1 MKRIVSFLLALVLTL
16 SLTTNALAAV
26 VSPKAEATE
35 VSADQTVRLTV
46 TASGEDQLTG
56 VVCLNYRVYFDP
68 TFFELDA
75 DASEAGTKGA
85 RLTAPKTDKDG
96 KSYCAVSLLDTASAG
111 LTVTGDLYTLAFRV
125 KEGAQ
130 RGDESKLTVVKAHVY
145 TIADDGLKP
154 VNNGAVENAE
164 VTVRIVAP
172 APADVTLREARAATD
187 GITVTWNAAD
197 GAVSYNVLRRTDGA
211 DWAVLAEG
219 VTATAYT
226 DETAQVGTTY
236 FYTVQSINIDG
247 RTSTGFDTTGV
258 SARVPY
264 PIPADVEQVAAKAG
278 VGSVTVTWAEAAD
291 ADAYFVYRSTYAA
304 TEDTGWTA
312 IAKNVAETRYE
323 DTDVESGAT
332 YFYNVKGVNKDG
344 LLSSGWSAAASA
356 TVLYPD
362 PSLVELTDAE
372 ADPDGITVTWK
383 TAANAV
389 SYNVLRRTDGTDWAM
404 LAEGVTATAY
414 TDKTAQPGTTYSY
427 TVQSVNADG
436 VKGSYDTTGVSAT
449 ALYPI
454 PAEVKLTAAKASGS
468 AIVVTWKAAAN
479 AASYNVLRRTDGAD
493 WTVLAE
499 GVKAV
504 TYTDKTVQPGTTYF
518 YTVQAVNADG
528 VAGGYHT
535 TGVSAVVPTTPLQVK
550 LAAAKVS
557 GTSIVVTWEKTDR
570 AVQYKVYRKVEGD
583 TGWTGIAT
591 VTGTSYTDSKV
602 TADVQYTYTVRGI
615 NADGELSPTYDKN
628 GVSAAVP
635 TTPDQVKLTAA
646 KVSGTSIVV
655 TWKQADRAAKYRV
668 YRRAE
673 GDSSWSTLAYS
684 VAGTSYTD
692 TGVTPG
698 VKYTYTVRGV
708 TSDGK
713 TLSPTYDKKGV
724 SNTVPTTPATVK
736 LGKATVGSSGITVT
750 WTGADGAVKYNV
762 YRKSGDS
769 GWTIVGRAVTGTSYT
784 DKSVQTGVTYTYTVR
799 GISAAGKLS
808 AAYDKA
814 GVTAT
819 ALPGTVKL
827 TAAKADGS
835 GIIVTWAKADGAVKY
850 KVYRKTA
857 GTDWMTLTTSATGTS
872 WTDKTAQAGVTYAYT
887 VKALNSAGNLS
898 ASYDKTGV
906 TATALP
912 GTVKLTTA
920 TSGSSG
926 ITVTWAKADGAVKY
940 KVYRKSAGTSW
951 TTLASSVTGTSYTD
965 KTVQAGVTYTYTVKA
980 YNSAG
985 NLSASYDK
993 TGVTATALPGTV
1005 KLTAAKADGSS
1016 VTVTWAKA
1024 DGAVKYRVYRK
1035 TAGTDWT
1042 GIATVTGT
1050 SWTDKTARAG
1060 TTYTYTVKACNSA
1073 GDLSA
1078 NYDKTGVSAVTEPG
1092 KVTLVSAQADSA
1104 GILVTWKAAS
1114 GARSYQVYRK
1124 TAASGWKLL
1133 ARNITDTE
1141 WKDITAAKGTVYT
1154 YTVRAV
1160 ADDGTTRGA
1169 YEAKGRTATVTK
1181 DSTTPANVVLGSAAA
1196 GKDGITVTWS
1206 YAADARTYRVYR
1218 RTADTG
1224 WTIVARNAE
1233 GKSWTDTN
1241 VTKGTKYTYTVRGV
1255 SADGKVLSK
1264 GYTAAG
1270 VSATAK

>member
-85 RLTAPKTDKDG
+85 RLTAPKTDEDG

-219 VTATAYT
+219 VTATTYT

-236 FYTVQSINIDG
+236 FYTVQSVNIDG

-278 VGSVTVTWAEAAD
+278 AGSVTVTWAEAAD

-383 TAANAV
+383 TAANTV
-389 SYNVLRRTDGTDWAM
+389 SYNVLRRTDGTDWAV
-404 LAEGVTATAY
+404 LAE
-414 TDKTAQPGTTYSY
+414 
-427 TVQSVNADG
+427 
-436 VKGSYDTTGVSAT
+436 GVSAT
-449 ALYPI
+449 A
-454 PAEVKLTAAKASGS
+454 
-468 AIVVTWKAAAN
+468 
-479 AASYNVLRRTDGAD
+479 
-493 WTVLAE
+493 
-499 GVKAV
+499 
-504 TYTDKTVQPGTTYF
+504 YTDKTVQPGTTYF

-550 LAAAKVS
+550 LTAAKVS

-570 AVQYKVYRKVEGD
+570 AMQYKVYRKVEGD
-583 TGWTGIAT
+583 AGWTGIAT

-655 TWKQADRAAKYRV
+655 TWEQADRAAKYRV

-724 SNTVPTTPATVK
+724 SNTVPTTPTTVK

-857 GTDWMTLTTSATGTS
+857 GTDW
-872 WTDKTAQAGVTYAYT
+872 
-887 VKALNSAGNLS
+887 
-898 ASYDKTGV
+898 TGV
-906 TATALP
+906 
-912 GTVKLTTA
+912 
-920 TSGSSG
+920 
-926 ITVTWAKADGAVKY
+926 
-940 KVYRKSAGTSW
+940 
-951 TTLASSVTGTSYTD
+951 
-965 KTVQAGVTYTYTVKA
+965 
-980 YNSAG
+980 
-985 NLSASYDK
+985 
-993 TGVTATALPGTV
+993 
-1005 KLTAAKADGSS
+1005 
-1016 VTVTWAKA
+1016 
-1024 DGAVKYRVYRK
+1024 
-1035 TAGTDWT
+1035 
-1042 GIATVTGT
+1042 ATVTGT

-1141 WKDITAAKGTVYT
+1141 WKDITAAKGTAYT

-1181 DSTTPANVVLGSAAA
+1181 DSATPANVVLGSAAA

>member
-85 RLTAPKTDKDG
+85 RLTAPKTDEDG

-219 VTATAYT
+219 VTATTYT

-236 FYTVQSINIDG
+236 FYTVQSVNIDG

-278 VGSVTVTWAEAAD
+278 AGSVTVTWAEAAD

-383 TAANAV
+383 TAANTV
-389 SYNVLRRTDGTDWAM
+389 SYNVLRRTDGTDWAV
-404 LAEGVTATAY
+404 LAE
-414 TDKTAQPGTTYSY
+414 
-427 TVQSVNADG
+427 
-436 VKGSYDTTGVSAT
+436 GVSAT
-449 ALYPI
+449 A
-454 PAEVKLTAAKASGS
+454 
-468 AIVVTWKAAAN
+468 
-479 AASYNVLRRTDGAD
+479 
-493 WTVLAE
+493 
-499 GVKAV
+499 
-504 TYTDKTVQPGTTYF
+504 YTDKTVQPGTTYF

-550 LAAAKVS
+550 LTAAKVS

-570 AVQYKVYRKVEGD
+570 AMQYKVYRKVEGD
-583 TGWTGIAT
+583 AGWTGIAT

-655 TWKQADRAAKYRV
+655 TWEQADRAAKYRV

-724 SNTVPTTPATVK
+724 SNTVPTTPTTVK

-857 GTDWMTLTTSATGTS
+857 GTGWTGVATVTGTS
-872 WTDKTAQAGVTYAYT
+872 WTDKTVQAGVTYAYT
-887 VKALNSAGNLS
+887 VKALNSAGNMS

-920 TSGSSG
+920 ASGSSG

-1050 SWTDKTARAG
+1050 SWTDKTAQAG

-1078 NYDKTGVSAVTEPG
+1078 NYDKTGVSTVTEPG

-1141 WKDITAAKGTVYT
+1141 WKDITAAKGTAYT

>member
-35 VSADQTVRLTV
+35 VSADQTARLTV

-96 KSYCAVSLLDTASAG
+96 KSYCAVSLLDTTSAG

-219 VTATAYT
+219 VTATACT

-236 FYTVQSINIDG
+236 FYTVQSVNIDG

-278 VGSVTVTWAEAAD
+278 AGSVTVTWAEAAD

-362 PSLVELTDAE
+362 PSLVELTDAA

-389 SYNVLRRTDGTDWAM
+389 SYNVLRRTDGADWAV

-414 TDKTAQPGTTYSY
+414 TDKTA
-427 TVQSVNADG
+427 
-436 VKGSYDTTGVSAT
+436 
-449 ALYPI
+449 
-454 PAEVKLTAAKASGS
+454 
-468 AIVVTWKAAAN
+468 
-479 AASYNVLRRTDGAD
+479 
-493 WTVLAE
+493 
-499 GVKAV
+499 
-504 TYTDKTVQPGTTYF
+504 QPGTTYF

-550 LAAAKVS
+550 LTAAKVS

-655 TWKQADRAAKYRV
+655 TWEQADRAAKYRV

-724 SNTVPTTPATVK
+724 SNTVPTTPTTVK

-857 GTDWMTLTTSATGTS
+857 GTDWTGVATVTGTS

-887 VKALNSAGNLS
+887 VKAYNSAGNMS

-920 TSGSSG
+920 ASGSSG

-1141 WKDITAAKGTVYT
+1141 WKDITAAKGTAYT

-1181 DSTTPANVVLGSAAA
+1181 DSATPANVVLGSAAA

>member
-236 FYTVQSINIDG
+236 FYTVQSVNIDG

-383 TAANAV
+383 TAANTV
-389 SYNVLRRTDGTDWAM
+389 SYNVLRRTDGTDWTV

-479 AASYNVLRRTDGAD
+479 AVSYNVLRRTDGTD

-550 LAAAKVS
+550 LTAAKVS

-615 NADGELSPTYDKN
+615 NADGELSPTYDKK
-628 GVSAAVP
+628 GVSNTVP

-655 TWKQADRAAKYRV
+655 TWEQADRAAKYRV

-713 TLSPTYDKKGV
+713 TLSPTYDKNGV
-724 SNTVPTTPATVK
+724 SAAVPTTPTTVK

-835 GIIVTWAKADGAVKY
+835 
-850 KVYRKTA
+850 
-857 GTDWMTLTTSATGTS
+857 
-872 WTDKTAQAGVTYAYT
+872 
-887 VKALNSAGNLS
+887 
-898 ASYDKTGV
+898 
-906 TATALP
+906 
-912 GTVKLTTA
+912 
-920 TSGSSG
+920 
-926 ITVTWAKADGAVKY
+926 
-940 KVYRKSAGTSW
+940 
-951 TTLASSVTGTSYTD
+951 
-965 KTVQAGVTYTYTVKA
+965 
-980 YNSAG
+980 
-985 NLSASYDK
+985 
-993 TGVTATALPGTV
+993 
-1005 KLTAAKADGSS
+1005 S

-1073 GDLSA
+1073 GNLSA

-1141 WKDITAAKGTVYT
+1141 WKDITAAKGTAYT

-1181 DSTTPANVVLGSAAA
+1181 DSATPANVVLGSAAA

>member
-236 FYTVQSINIDG
+236 FYTVQSVNIDG

-264 PIPADVEQVAAKAG
+264 PISADVEQVAAKAG
-278 VGSVTVTWAEAAD
+278 AGSVTVTWAEAAD

-362 PSLVELTDAE
+362 PSLVELTAAE

-635 TTPDQVKLTAA
+635 TTPT
-646 KVSGTSIVV
+646 
-655 TWKQADRAAKYRV
+655 
-668 YRRAE
+668 
-673 GDSSWSTLAYS
+673 
-684 VAGTSYTD
+684 
-692 TGVTPG
+692 
-698 VKYTYTVRGV
+698 
-708 TSDGK
+708 
-713 TLSPTYDKKGV
+713 
-724 SNTVPTTPATVK
+724 TVK

-857 GTDWMTLTTSATGTS
+857 GTGWTGVATVTGTS
-872 WTDKTAQAGVTYAYT
+872 WTDKTVQAGVTYAYT
-887 VKALNSAGNLS
+887 VKALNSAGNMS

-920 TSGSSG
+920 ASGSSG

-1016 VTVTWAKA
+1016 SVTVTWAKA

-1035 TAGTDWT
+1035 TAGTDWA

-1141 WKDITAAKGTVYT
+1141 WKDITAAKGTAYT

>member
-85 RLTAPKTDKDG
+85 RLTAPKTDEDG

-219 VTATAYT
+219 VTATTYT

-236 FYTVQSINIDG
+236 FYTVQSVNIDG

-278 VGSVTVTWAEAAD
+278 AGSVTVTWAEAAD

-372 ADPDGITVTWK
+372 ADPDGITVTWN
-383 TAANAV
+383 AADGAV
-389 SYNVLRRTDGTDWAM
+389 SYNVLRRTDGTDWAV
-404 LAEGVTATAY
+404 LAE
-414 TDKTAQPGTTYSY
+414 
-427 TVQSVNADG
+427 
-436 VKGSYDTTGVSAT
+436 GVSAT
-449 ALYPI
+449 A
-454 PAEVKLTAAKASGS
+454 
-468 AIVVTWKAAAN
+468 
-479 AASYNVLRRTDGAD
+479 
-493 WTVLAE
+493 
-499 GVKAV
+499 
-504 TYTDKTVQPGTTYF
+504 YTDKTVQPGTTYF

-550 LAAAKVS
+550 LTAAKVS

-570 AVQYKVYRKVEGD
+570 AMQYKVYRKVEGD
-583 TGWTGIAT
+583 AGWTGIAT

-655 TWKQADRAAKYRV
+655 TWEQADRAAKYRV

-724 SNTVPTTPATVK
+724 SNTVPTTPTTVK

-872 WTDKTAQAGVTYAYT
+872 WTDKTAQAGVAYTYT

-920 TSGSSG
+920 ASGSSG

-940 KVYRKSAGTSW
+940 KVYRKSAGTNW

-1005 KLTAAKADGSS
+1005 KLTAAKADGSRS

-1050 SWTDKTARAG
+1050 SWTDKTAQAG

-1073 GDLSA
+1073 GNLSA

-1141 WKDITAAKGTVYT
+1141 WKDITAAKGTAYT

>member
-236 FYTVQSINIDG
+236 FYTVQSVNIDG

-278 VGSVTVTWAEAAD
+278 AGSVTVTWAEAAD

-362 PSLVELTDAE
+362 PSLVELTAAE

-635 TTPDQVKLTAA
+635 TTPT
-646 KVSGTSIVV
+646 
-655 TWKQADRAAKYRV
+655 
-668 YRRAE
+668 
-673 GDSSWSTLAYS
+673 
-684 VAGTSYTD
+684 
-692 TGVTPG
+692 
-698 VKYTYTVRGV
+698 
-708 TSDGK
+708 
-713 TLSPTYDKKGV
+713 
-724 SNTVPTTPATVK
+724 TVK

-857 GTDWMTLTTSATGTS
+857 GTGWTGVATVTGTS
-872 WTDKTAQAGVTYAYT
+872 WTDKTVQAGVTYAYT
-887 VKALNSAGNLS
+887 VKALNSAGNMS

-920 TSGSSG
+920 ASGSSG

-1016 VTVTWAKA
+1016 SVTVTWAKA

-1035 TAGTDWT
+1035 TAGTDWA

-1141 WKDITAAKGTVYT
+1141 WKDITAAKGTAYT

>member
-236 FYTVQSINIDG
+236 FYTVQSVNIDG

-278 VGSVTVTWAEAAD
+278 AGSVTVTWAEAAD

-362 PSLVELTDAE
+362 PSLVELTAAE

-635 TTPDQVKLTAA
+635 TTPT
-646 KVSGTSIVV
+646 
-655 TWKQADRAAKYRV
+655 
-668 YRRAE
+668 
-673 GDSSWSTLAYS
+673 
-684 VAGTSYTD
+684 
-692 TGVTPG
+692 
-698 VKYTYTVRGV
+698 
-708 TSDGK
+708 
-713 TLSPTYDKKGV
+713 
-724 SNTVPTTPATVK
+724 TVK

-784 DKSVQTGVTYTYTVR
+784 AKSVQTGVTYTYTVR

-857 GTDWMTLTTSATGTS
+857 GTGWTGVATVTGTS
-872 WTDKTAQAGVTYAYT
+872 WTDKTVQAGVTYAYT
-887 VKALNSAGNLS
+887 VKALNSAGNMS

-920 TSGSSG
+920 ASGSSG

-1016 VTVTWAKA
+1016 SVTVTWAKA

-1035 TAGTDWT
+1035 TAGTDWA

-1141 WKDITAAKGTVYT
+1141 WKDITAAKGTAYT

>member
-219 VTATAYT
+219 VTATACT

-236 FYTVQSINIDG
+236 FYTVQSVNIDG

-278 VGSVTVTWAEAAD
+278 AGSVTVTWAEAAD

-436 VKGSYDTTGVSAT
+436 G
-449 ALYPI
+449 P
-454 PAEVKLTAAKASGS
+454 E
-468 AIVVTWKAAAN
+468 
-479 AASYNVLRRTDGAD
+479 
-493 WTVLAE
+493 
-499 GVKAV
+499 
-504 TYTDKTVQPGTTYF
+504 
-518 YTVQAVNADG
+518 
-528 VAGGYHT
+528 
-535 TGVSAVVPTTPLQVK
+535 
-550 LAAAKVS
+550 
-557 GTSIVVTWEKTDR
+557 
-570 AVQYKVYRKVEGD
+570 
-583 TGWTGIAT
+583 
-591 VTGTSYTDSKV
+591 
-602 TADVQYTYTVRGI
+602 
-615 NADGELSPTYDKN
+615 
-628 GVSAAVP
+628 
-635 TTPDQVKLTAA
+635 
-646 KVSGTSIVV
+646 
-655 TWKQADRAAKYRV
+655 
-668 YRRAE
+668 
-673 GDSSWSTLAYS
+673 
-684 VAGTSYTD
+684 
-692 TGVTPG
+692 
-698 VKYTYTVRGV
+698 
-708 TSDGK
+708 
-713 TLSPTYDKKGV
+713 
-724 SNTVPTTPATVK
+724 
-736 LGKATVGSSGITVT
+736 
-750 WTGADGAVKYNV
+750 
-762 YRKSGDS
+762 
-769 GWTIVGRAVTGTSYT
+769 
-784 DKSVQTGVTYTYTVR
+784 
-799 GISAAGKLS
+799 
-808 AAYDKA
+808 
-814 GVTAT
+814 
-819 ALPGTVKL
+819 
-827 TAAKADGS
+827 
-835 GIIVTWAKADGAVKY
+835 
-850 KVYRKTA
+850 
-857 GTDWMTLTTSATGTS
+857 
-872 WTDKTAQAGVTYAYT
+872 
-887 VKALNSAGNLS
+887 
-898 ASYDKTGV
+898 
-906 TATALP
+906 
-912 GTVKLTTA
+912 
-920 TSGSSG
+920 
-926 ITVTWAKADGAVKY
+926 
-940 KVYRKSAGTSW
+940 
-951 TTLASSVTGTSYTD
+951 
-965 KTVQAGVTYTYTVKA
+965 
-980 YNSAG
+980 
-985 NLSASYDK
+985 
-993 TGVTATALPGTV
+993 
-1005 KLTAAKADGSS
+1005 
-1016 VTVTWAKA
+1016 
-1024 DGAVKYRVYRK
+1024 
-1035 TAGTDWT
+1035 
-1042 GIATVTGT
+1042 
-1050 SWTDKTARAG
+1050 
-1060 TTYTYTVKACNSA
+1060 
-1073 GDLSA
+1073 
-1078 NYDKTGVSAVTEPG
+1078 
-1092 KVTLVSAQADSA
+1092 
-1104 GILVTWKAAS
+1104 
-1114 GARSYQVYRK
+1114 
-1124 TAASGWKLL
+1124 
-1133 ARNITDTE
+1133 
-1141 WKDITAAKGTVYT
+1141 
-1154 YTVRAV
+1154 
-1160 ADDGTTRGA
+1160 
-1169 YEAKGRTATVTK
+1169 
-1181 DSTTPANVVLGSAAA
+1181 
-1196 GKDGITVTWS
+1196 
-1206 YAADARTYRVYR
+1206 
-1218 RTADTG
+1218 
-1224 WTIVARNAE
+1224 
-1233 GKSWTDTN
+1233 
-1241 VTKGTKYTYTVRGV
+1241 
-1255 SADGKVLSK
+1255 
-1264 GYTAAG
+1264 
-1270 VSATAK
+1270 

>member
-85 RLTAPKTDKDG
+85 RLTAPKTDEDG

-219 VTATAYT
+219 VTATTYT

-236 FYTVQSINIDG
+236 FYTVQSVNIDG

-278 VGSVTVTWAEAAD
+278 AGSVTVTWAEAAD

-383 TAANAV
+383 TAANTV
-389 SYNVLRRTDGTDWAM
+389 SYNVLRRTDGTDWAV
-404 LAEGVTATAY
+404 LAE
-414 TDKTAQPGTTYSY
+414 
-427 TVQSVNADG
+427 
-436 VKGSYDTTGVSAT
+436 GVSAT
-449 ALYPI
+449 A
-454 PAEVKLTAAKASGS
+454 
-468 AIVVTWKAAAN
+468 
-479 AASYNVLRRTDGAD
+479 
-493 WTVLAE
+493 
-499 GVKAV
+499 
-504 TYTDKTVQPGTTYF
+504 YTDKTVQPGTTYF

-550 LAAAKVS
+550 LTAAKVS

-570 AVQYKVYRKVEGD
+570 AMQYKVYRKVEGD
-583 TGWTGIAT
+583 AGWTGIAT

-655 TWKQADRAAKYRV
+655 TWEQADRAAKYRV

-724 SNTVPTTPATVK
+724 SNTVPTTPTTVK

-872 WTDKTAQAGVTYAYT
+872 WTDKTAQAGVTYTYT
-887 VKALNSAGNLS
+887 VKAYNSAGNLS

-912 GTVKLTTA
+912 GTVKLTTVA
-920 TSGSSG
+920 SGSSG

-1016 VTVTWAKA
+1016 SVTVTWAKA

-1050 SWTDKTARAG
+1050 SWTDKTAQAG
-1060 TTYTYTVKACNSA
+1060 TTYTYTVKAYNSA

-1141 WKDITAAKGTVYT
+1141 WKDITAAKGTAYT
-1154 YTVRAV
+1154 YTVRSV